1 MAAAN
6 LTPAQLGSPELAHY
20 GERLN
25 FVAASAASSPSKPKR
40 EQAAEESHIR
50 LDTGGCQAPRLT
62 EVFASRVEVTSRWR
76 SRALSQSWVP

>member
-1 MAAAN
+1 MAAAS

-40 EQAAEESHIR
+40 ESKPLR
-50 LDTGGCQAPRLT
+50 R
-62 EVFASRVEVTSRWR
+62 VTSGWIPAGARRRGSLRSSRRVWR
-76 SRALSQSWVP
+76 